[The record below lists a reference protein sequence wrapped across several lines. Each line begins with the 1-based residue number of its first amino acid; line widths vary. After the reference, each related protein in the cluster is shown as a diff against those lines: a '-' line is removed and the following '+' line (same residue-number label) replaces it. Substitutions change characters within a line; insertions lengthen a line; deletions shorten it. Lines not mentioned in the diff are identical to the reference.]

1 MVTATIP
8 ETISLADFLAH
19 PAEHMEWVD
28 GQLVETK
35 GMTVKHSVIQSKLSS
50 LWRNYISQSPQSGE
64 VAVELP
70 CRTKKQGRRPDVSY
84 LTPEL
89 VTQFGNAT
97 SLPQSPPLIAE
108 IASPDDAGD
117 ELLLKAQEY
126 LDSGCQEV
134 WLVFP
139 EARRVLVMTAN
150 QTFGFNPGETVT
162 TKLLLP
168 GFAVALDELFG

>member
-1 MVTATIP
+1 MVTAIIP
-8 ETISLADFLAH
+8 ATISLDDFLAH

-50 LWRNYISQSPQSGE
+50 LWRNYILESRQSGE

-89 VTQFGNAT
+89 VTQFGNAS

-108 IASPDDAGD
+108 IVSPDDTGD

-139 EARRVLVMTAN
+139 EGKRVLVMNATK
-150 QTFGFNPGETVT
+150 TLGFNPGETVT
-162 TKLLLP
+162 TQLLLP
-168 GFAVALDELFG
+168 GFAVAVDDLLS